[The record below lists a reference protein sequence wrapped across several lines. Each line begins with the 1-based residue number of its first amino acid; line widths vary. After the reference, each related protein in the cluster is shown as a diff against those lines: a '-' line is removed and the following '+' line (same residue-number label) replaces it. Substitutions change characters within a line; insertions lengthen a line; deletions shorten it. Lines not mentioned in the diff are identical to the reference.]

1 MKNHLFKNPPM
12 SIILSLIEITFLKVQ
27 RNEKRMFKKLKQ
39 LVCSHYYPGSM
50 HSEYL
55 DRIGIY
61 KYSHVCIK
69 CGKEEYYLQHVPFQY
84 REVKGDQESLSI
96 CITPLI
102 QISKEEYD
110 R

>member
-1 MKNHLFKNPPM
+1 M
-12 SIILSLIEITFLKVQ
+12 SIILYLIEITFLKVQ

-39 LVCSHYYPGSM
+39 LVCAHHYPGAM

-55 DRIGIY
+55 DRIGIGIY

-69 CGKEEYYLQHVPFQY
+69 CGKEEYYLQHAPFQF
-84 REVKGDQESLSI
+84 RETKDDQESLSI